1 MHQLLVWNKFRN
13 IVEALNQSRVS
24 MNIVEK
30 CKDFNPEIY
39 SNFSMISETEKNQL
53 FIQNFFPMKF
63 WFRSFWRNL
72 FTSGAVYDNLS
83 LTWLYKKPKAER
95 SGNLIGTFLNCQVSL
110 KISWIWAESDKEIS
124 GKRFLKGPMCPEEIL
139 STRERGAS

>member
-1 MHQLLVWNKFRN
+1 MHQFLVWNKFRN
-13 IVEALNQSRVS
+13 VVEALNQSRVS

-39 SNFSMISETEKNQL
+39 SNFSMISEIEKNQL

-72 FTSGAVYDNLS
+72 ITSGAVYDNLS
-83 LTWLYKKPKAER
+83 ITWLYKKPKSER
-95 SGNLIGTFLNCQVSL
+95 SGSLIGTFLNCQVSL
-110 KISWIWAESDKEIS
+110 KFSWIWAEIDKEIS
-124 GKRFLKGPMCPEEIL
+124 GKRFLKVPMCPEEML